1 MVPATLRH
9 PLYDR
14 AVEHEHDPRPMWRLL
29 LVIGSV
35 LFLILYDEPF
45 FEYVFRDSAHPDT
58 YAQLATLITDVGL
71 AALLTRGRWRTFA
84 PYLLAIAALDGLAF
98 IGALDETAINL
109 GLSLLWIPLLYLMTR
124 RLLGEHDGDA
134 QLLTPI
140 FVGATLVYVV
150 CALWGADNVFH
161 DVQTEFFT
169 ESSALIPVLVVGLIL
184 ERGLRIDNLH
194 ATEQRALIAYT
205 LAVVVLGE
213 AAALTALIPE
223 HDTIAG
229 TWGQFTLLVLTVNGL
244 GVALATIV
252 VIGAGAHPEWERA
265 RTPRSDP

>member
-1 MVPATLRH
+1 
-9 PLYDR
+9 
-14 AVEHEHDPRPMWRLL
+14 MWRLL
-29 LVIGSV
+29 LVIGGV
-35 LFLILYDEPF
+35 LFLMLYDEPF
-45 FEYVFRDSAHPDT
+45 FEYVFRDTAHADT
-58 YAQLATLITDVGL
+58 WTQAATLVTDLGL
-71 AALLTRGRWRTFA
+71 AVWLTRGRWRTFA
-84 PYLLAIAALDGLAF
+84 PYLAAIAVLDLLAF
-98 IGALDETAINL
+98 IPALNETAVNL

-124 RLLGEHDGDA
+124 RLLGAHDGDA

-140 FVGATLVYVV
+140 FVGATLVYVL
-150 CALWGADNVFH
+150 CALWGPDGVVN
-161 DVQTEFFT
+161 DVQTQFFS

-213 AAALTALIPE
+213 AAALTALIPD
-223 HDTIAG
+223 HADIAG
-229 TWGQFTLLVLTVNGL
+229 TWGQFTLLALTVNGL

-265 RTPRSDP
+265 RRSPADP